1 MYIFRDLLIASD
13 KPSPLKVRHVPL
25 PLTCGVFD
33 GTIVT
38 DPSLLEEELVT
49 TQVTVVSTAD
59 GKVGERCHVSDLVSP
74 LRLVE

>member
-1 MYIFRDLLIASD
+1 MDPSHHILVNVIPET
-13 KPSPLKVRHVPL
+13 PSPLKVRHVPL

-33 GTIVT
+33 DTIIT

-59 GKVGERCHVSDLVSP
+59 GKVQRKVLTSISFEFG
-74 LRLVE
+74 

>member
-1 MYIFRDLLIASD
+1 MNPAHDVLINVVPET
-13 KPSPLKVRHVPL
+13 PSPLKVHHVPM

-33 GTIVT
+33 GTIIT

-59 GKVGERCHVSDLVSP
+59 GKVQRKVLTSISFVFG
-74 LRLVE
+74 